1 MATRAEKLQAFI
13 RYYKRV
19 TGAAEVNMKEV
30 AAMAQKM
37 DWKMPVPP
45 DPLEILAKQFSQ
57 AAGEETRTD
66 KETNR
71 VYKANLA
78 ITERRH
84 GKQLTFWID
93 VDDNP
98 PRHRM
103 VKGLNNYRE
112 QMVGEAIIGK
122 NTAEYWNKKNPDQ
135 PPLPFDTDLTD
146 DVNWRLNA
154 PEEPK
159 KVRRTR
165 TA

>member
-1 MATRAEKLQAFI
+1 MSTAAEKRQAFI
-13 RYYKRV
+13 RYYKREAGAVEV
-19 TGAAEVNMKEV
+19 TMREV
-30 AAMAQKM
+30 AIYAKKM
-37 DWKMPVPP
+37 GWKMPVPA
-45 DPLEILAKQFSQ
+45 DPLEMLAKQFAD

-66 KETNR
+66 KESKR

-78 ITERRH
+78 ITERRS
-84 GKQLTFWID
+84 GKQMTFWID

-103 VKGLNNYRE
+103 QKGLHLYRE

-122 NTAEYWNKKNPDQ
+122 NTAEHWNRNNPDQ
-135 PPLPFDTDLTD
+135 IPLPFETDLTD

-154 PEEPK
+154 PVEETSGK
-159 KVRRTR
+159 

>member
-1 MATRAEKLQAFI
+1 MSTAAEKRQAFI
-13 RYYKRV
+13 RYYKRQ
-19 TGAAEVNMKEV
+19 TGATEVTMREV
-30 AAMAQKM
+30 AALAKKM
-37 DWKMPVPP
+37 GWKMPVPP
-45 DPLEILAKQFSQ
+45 DPLEMLAKQFSD

-66 KETNR
+66 KETKR

-78 ITERRH
+78 ITERRS
-84 GKQLTFWID
+84 GKQMTFWID

-103 VKGLNNYRE
+103 QKGLHLYRE

-122 NTAEYWNKKNPDQ
+122 NTADHWNSNNPDQ
-135 PPLPFDTDLTD
+135 MPLPFETDLTD

-154 PEEPK
+154 PVEETSGK
-159 KVRRTR
+159 